1 MISFFKRREPRVSP
15 EELDRQTA
23 AINEKLERE
32 GPKMR
37 ALASY
42 LLERKDQNGLGE
54 DFEVSLKPR
63 GA

>member
-1 MISFFKRREPRVSP
+1 MISFFKRREPRVNP

-23 AINEKLERE
+23 AINAKLKRE
-32 GPKMR
+32 GPKMD
-37 ALASY
+37 ALAQY
-42 LLERKDQNGLGE
+42 LFERRDQNGLGE